1 MALKITD
8 IAELKYYKVELER
21 TKAAYDEVISNLLN
35 TIKASA
41 LYWQG
46 EDGNILRERLYL
58 LIKYELQ
65 CVSKEIN
72 AEALY
77 LGKII
82 AVLENAQE
90 QIKNRLN
97 G

>member
-35 TIKASA
+35 TIKASS

-46 EDGNILRERLYL
+46 VDGNILRERLYL

-72 AEALY
+72 AEVLY

>member
-8 IAELKYYKVELER
+8 ISELKYYKVELER
-21 TKAAYDEVISNLLN
+21 TKLSYDEILNNLLN
-35 TIKASA
+35 EIKSSA

-46 EDGNILRERLYL
+46 EDGDTVRERLYS
-58 LIKYELQ
+58 LIEHELK
-65 CVSKEIN
+65 CISKEIN
-72 AEALY
+72 AEADY

-82 AVLENAQE
+82 LVLENAQ
-90 QIKNRLN
+90 QQVKNRLN